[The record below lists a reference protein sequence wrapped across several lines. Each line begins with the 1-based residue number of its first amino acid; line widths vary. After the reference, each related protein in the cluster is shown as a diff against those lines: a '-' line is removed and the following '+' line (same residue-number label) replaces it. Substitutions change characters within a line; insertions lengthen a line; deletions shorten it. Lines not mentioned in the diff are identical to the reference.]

1 MKKSAKIIGILT
13 FCFMALFC
21 LAACAGT
28 PVDPPPEGWQNPTPD
43 TGRPTYEDAN
53 VLVVYFSV
61 PDNQDNSY
69 VEANGEQ
76 LGNTQYPEYCR
87 RPVKCR
93 PSDLC
98 DRKSAGNLP
107 A

>member
-76 LGNTQYPEYCR
+76 L
-87 RPVKCR
+87 
-93 PSDLC
+93 
-98 DRKSAGNLP
+98 
-107 A
+107 